1 MVGTDWSNAETWQRL
16 VAAICATGVKINI
29 AETAKY
35 YGTTYDTLENRLRKV
50 KKEAAI
56 LKDEVDSGRRGEVVV
71 RKSNPATPRKPKTPN
86 KDILNCVNHGK
97 ITKTPVKKA
106 NVKQEAFQSPESSNL
121 EWDAL
126 VRISDELDF

>member
-1 MVGTDWSNAETWQRL
+1 MHSQSIVTVTEYLAG
-16 VAAICATGVKINI
+16 
-29 AETAKY
+29 
-35 YGTTYDTLENRLRKV
+35 
-50 KKEAAI
+50 
-56 LKDEVDSGRRGEVVV
+56 
-71 RKSNPATPRKPKTPN
+71 
-86 KDILNCVNHGK
+86 VNHGK